1 MDSLRSRMGGTMRID
16 FGELLRMIR
25 IRIVTAVL
33 FAIACGV
40 AALLV
45 VPRGIKAES
54 VLAVQDDPAQL
65 ADVALDGS
73 FDASVTARE
82 IEAALAA
89 KDADLAKSFL
99 DLARDRHV
107 AVAPDLAEK
116 VTAAVA
122 ESASASHAADSFAR
136 GFISGEPDDVVGLAG
151 TALGDLFVFGDIRDA
166 VREGSRLAK
175 GEEADQLVLGLACV
189 GLAITAGTYATF
201 GATTPAR
208 VGLSVVKV
216 ARKTGRLSAR
226 MGEWIG
232 RSLREVIDWN
242 TLKRA
247 IGGASLTEPVMA
259 VRAAREA
266 VKVEKAGGLV
276 HLVRDVGRVQ
286 TKAGTQAALDGLKIA
301 ENPAEMARVA
311 QLAEKK
317 GSKTRAIL
325 KTVGATAIALT
336 MGTVNLSLWV
346 FGAVLTLLGFVAS
359 AKGAVERVTLQH
371 LTRRKALNVKRY
383 QQRMAEAAA
392 ARG

>member
-1 MDSLRSRMGGTMRID
+1 MGDTMRID
-16 FGELLRMIR
+16 FGEALRMIR
-25 IRIVTAVL
+25 IRIVLAVL

-45 VPRGIKAES
+45 VPRGIKAEA
-54 VLAVQDDPAQL
+54 VLANQDDPAQL
-65 ADVALDGS
+65 ADMALDGT

-99 DLARDRHV
+99 DLARDRDIE
-107 AVAPDLAEK
+107 VAPALAEK

-122 ESASASHAADSFAR
+122 EAASASHAADSFTR
-136 GFISGEPDDVVGLAG
+136 GFITGEPDDVVGLAG
-151 TALGDLFVFGDIRDA
+151 TALGDLFVFGDVRDA
-166 VREGSRLAK
+166 VREGSRLAS

-189 GLAITAGTYATF
+189 GIAVTAGTYATF
-201 GATTPAR
+201 GATAPAR
-208 VGLSVVKV
+208 VGLSVVKA
-216 ARKTGRLSAR
+216 ARKTGRLGAR
-226 MGEWIG
+226 MAEWIG
-232 RSLREVIDWN
+232 RSLREVIDWD

-247 IGGASLTEPVMA
+247 ISGASLSEPLLA

-286 TKAGTQAALDGLKIA
+286 TKAGTQAALDGLKVA

-325 KTVGATAIALT
+325 KLVGGTAIALT
-336 MGTVNLSLWV
+336 MGTFNLSLWV

-371 LTRRKALNVKRY
+371 LIRRKALNVRRH
-383 QQRMAEAAA
+383 QQRMAAAAA